1 MKNSFLTLLLLFTF
15 TTVSVAQTNITV
27 SNSIADNILHGNYD
41 PADYTPSTILNNPDS
56 ILHGIINDVSTYTLL
71 AYLQKINSYY
81 NRNSGSDT
89 TSSTHGI
96 GAVRRWIYS
105 KFEEFSAANE
115 NRLVV
120 SYLDFD
126 KAICGMGHHRN
137 VFCVLPGMDTTNKE
151 ILLVEGHF
159 DTRCEGGCDTACYS
173 PGMDDNGSGAVLVM
187 ELARIMSRY
196 AFDHTIVFTTPTG
209 EDQGLYGATAWANYI
224 YSHSMPFMACF
235 NNDVVGGTICG
246 MTSSPPSCPGY
257 NDIDST
263 HVRIFSYSYL
273 NDSTRNSK
281 HKQLAR
287 YIKLHQEERINP
299 LLETPL
305 TINIMIREDRL
316 GRGGDQIPF
325 RQKGYTAVRF
335 CEQNENGD
343 GTGTP
348 PDRQHTTNDII
359 GLDTTAPP
367 DGVIDTFFVD
377 MRYLR
382 RNIIANGVNLGFLA
396 ISPPQPAPVFNPLP
410 DGVEIDLEGSDTLF
424 KHYRV
429 GIRSQGSG
437 SLYFDTVMTFMNTHH
452 LVINGLS
459 TSKTYYISVMNV
471 ENSVE
476 SLISDEYSWSTVGIR
491 KIPEHG
497 TGINMNQ
504 NMPNPASETTTVLI
518 DVLQP
523 LIKPDAEIIIK
534 DMTGRVMD
542 RIPVRLMTGANKITY
557 SNIKRLQGLFTYS
570 LSVEGRIIQ
579 TRKMVLL

>member
-1 MKNSFLTLLLLFTF
+1 MKKIILFSII
-15 TTVSVAQTNITV
+15 VLAYIGIGSAQSNIHV
-27 SNSIADNILHGNYD
+27 SNPVAEEILLGNYD

-56 ILHGIINDVSTYTLL
+56 ILNGIINDVSTYTLL

-89 TSSTHGI
+89 TSSKHGI

-105 KFEEFSAANE
+105 KFEEFSVANE

-126 KAICGMGHHRN
+126 KTICGMGHHRN

-209 EDQGLYGATAWANYI
+209 EDQGLYGAIAWANYI
-224 YSHSMPFMACF
+224 NNLSIPFMACF

-263 HVRIFSYSYL
+263 HVRIFSYSYF

-299 LLETPL
+299 LLETPM
-305 TINIMIREDRL
+305 TINIMIREDRV

-325 RQKGYTAVRF
+325 REKGYTAVRF

-348 PDRQHTTNDII
+348 PDRQHTTNDVI

-452 LVINGLS
+452 FVINGLS

-497 TGINMNQ
+497 SGINMNQ
-504 NMPNPASETTTVLI
+504 NIPNPAIETTTVLI

-534 DMTGRVMD
+534 DITGRVMD
-542 RIPVRLMTGANKITY
+542 RIPVRLQTGANIITY

-570 LSVEGRIIQ
+570 LSVEGRIVQ